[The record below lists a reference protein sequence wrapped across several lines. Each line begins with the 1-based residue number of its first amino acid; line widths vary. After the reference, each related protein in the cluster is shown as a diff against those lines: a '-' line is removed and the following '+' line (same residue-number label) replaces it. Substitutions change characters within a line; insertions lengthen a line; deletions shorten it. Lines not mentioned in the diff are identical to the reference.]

1 MICGHRWSIFQ
12 LLLRT
17 DVLKIRFKVLWLV
30 RLCPSLIDNV
40 PNIKDR
46 WIVFVFGI
54 QIDIWVRNW
63 DYLFRCW
70 FHALND
76 SEMRGFRFCS
86 RHKEGHITTSSPYEH
101 IFSKVFLHEFRGSQ
115 DHLIA
120 VRKWPQNGPLICMS
134 VCMMQF
140 FSVTAHICSFT

>member
-1 MICGHRWSIFQ
+1 MHQIALSAKNHFLLISFSWNMICGHRWSIFQ

-46 WIVFVFGI
+46 WIVFVFDI

-63 DYLFRCW
+63 DYLCRCW

-76 SEMRGFRFCS
+76 SEMRGFRSCS
-86 RHKEGHITTSSPYEH
+86 RHKEGRITSSPYEH
-101 IFSKVFLHEFRGSQ
+101 IFSKVFCMNLE
-115 DHLIA
+115 DHRI
-120 VRKWPQNGPLICMS
+120 I
-134 VCMMQF
+134 
-140 FSVTAHICSFT
+140 